1 MSPQS
6 TNLRPEAA
14 TARQAVRSPQL
25 GSANGEGFGYAFIL
39 IAGYKFWTR
48 FVEKMLR
55 PLCPEHH
62 LSPALSPTA
71 WRRGRRI
78 APGFFVCLVKI
89 ELFSKNI
96 LDFGLWAGNP
106 GL

>member
-25 GSANGEGFGYAFIL
+25 RSANGEGFGYAFIL

-62 LSPALSPTA
+62 LSPTA
-71 WRRGRRI
+71 RRRGRRI